1 MRSKEFNCIFVHIPK
16 TARTSIEAKLGHFE
30 EFRRGVQD
38 HRTVKEIEPCSWRH
52 VDALASGQIRLI
64 GKRIRNTL
72 KGRSPLLKGLFNK
85 YYKFT
90 FVRNPWSRVYSWYR
104 NVMRDE
110 IKQERLNVSPDCSFR
125 RFLSNHSNQWALR
138 PQMDWIENVHGSIPL
153 DFIGRFENLQEDFA
167 KVCDEL
173 GISDSDLPR
182 LVSGGC
188 NKSYKGVYNK
198 DMKNTVDTKYQEEI
212 ETLGYKS

>member
-1 MRSKEFNCIFVHIPK
+1 
-16 TARTSIEAKLGHFE
+16 
-30 EFRRGVQD
+30 
-38 HRTVKEIEPCSWRH
+38 
-52 VDALASGQIRLI
+52 
-64 GKRIRNTL
+64 
-72 KGRSPLLKGLFNK
+72 
-85 YYKFT
+85 
-90 FVRNPWSRVYSWYR
+90 
-104 NVMRDE
+104 
-110 IKQERLNVSPDCSFR
+110 
-125 RFLSNHSNQWALR
+125 
-138 PQMDWIENVHGSIPL
+138 MDWIENVHGSIPL